1 MKLNSIC
8 EEQTKHQFFKTREE
22 VEAWLEENHIS
33 NYTINDDL
41 VVDVDENV
49 FIRSPYFMTAQESST
64 ALPVRFGR
72 ISGSFDISSCNL
84 SSLIGCPKEV
94 EDYFSA
100 QDNML
105 TSLEGA
111 PREIGGTFNC
121 SRNRLQTLKGG
132 PKIVGGTFKCGN
144 NILTSLEGAPRE
156 VGGSFDCCSNFLETL
171 NGCPREI
178 RRTFRML

>member
-1 MKLNSIC
+1 MKLQRLV
-8 EEQTKHQFFKTREE
+8 EESQFFSTKED
-22 VEAWLEENHIS
+22 VEAWLNENHIS
-33 NYTINDDL
+33 KYTIYDDL
-41 VVDVDENV
+41 TVDVDENV

-72 ISGSFDISSCNL
+72 INGSFDISSCNL

>member
-64 ALPVRFGR
+64 VLPVSFGR
-72 ISGSFDISSCNL
+72 INGSFDISSCNL